1 MDVDITRPRP
11 GTKSAGKREQT
22 KAQNRH
28 IILQAAHQVFAELG
42 YGATTVRDIIRA
54 TPLASGTFYNYFK
67 SKEEVFQA
75 IQDESALRIRPRLHE
90 ERAKARTIEEFISG
104 TFRTFF
110 EYVAGDEANFRAIR
124 RNTDTLRVRM
134 DTAEVIAGFEEL
146 RIDLEHAIAQG
157 MFPPID
163 ADYLMA
169 AIVGV
174 AFEMAER
181 MLRREQPDIE
191 DAARFATALFMN
203 GVRDLPHVSGVGPNA
218 QNGAATAPA

>member
-1 MDVDITRPRP
+1 MDSNASVPGPGPENRP
-11 GTKSAGKREQT
+11 TGKREQT
-22 KAQNRH
+22 KLQNRQM
-28 IILQAAHQVFAELG
+28 ILTAARDVFAELG
-42 YGATTVRDIIRA
+42 YGAATVRDIIRA

-90 ERAKARTIEEFISG
+90 AREKAETIEEFISG

-110 EYVAGDEANFRAIR
+110 EYVAADQGNFHAIR

-134 DTAEVIAGFEEL
+134 DTPEIIAGFQEL
-146 RIDLEHAIAQG
+146 REDLEKAIAVG
-157 MFPPID
+157 LFPPID

-181 MLRREQPDIE
+181 MLRRDDADTEE
-191 DAARFATALFMN
+191 AARFATALFLG
-203 GVRDLPHVSGVGPNA
+203 GVRALPHLPGLVTDGKD
-218 QNGAATAPA
+218 GAGA

>member
-1 MDVDITRPRP
+1 MDSNLSAPGPTPRR
-11 GTKSAGKREQT
+11 AGKREQT
-22 KAQNRH
+22 KTQNRQT
-28 IILQAAHQVFAELG
+28 ILEAARQVFAELG

-90 ERAKARTIEEFISG
+90 ERAKARTIEQFISG

-110 EYVAGDEANFRAIR
+110 EYVAGDQGNFRAIR

-134 DTAEVIAGFEEL
+134 DTPEIIAGFEEL
-146 RIDLEHAIAQG
+146 RADLERAIAVG
-157 MFPPID
+157 LFPPID

-174 AFEMAER
+174 AFEIAER
-181 MLRREQPDIE
+181 MLRREPHDIDE
-191 DAARFATALFMN
+191 AARFATALFMG
-203 GVRDLPHVSGVGPNA
+203 GVRNLPHVPGLVPNGGTA
-218 QNGAATAPA
+218 TPGSAA

>member
-1 MDVDITRPRP
+1 MDTDLATRPKP
-11 GTKSAGKREQT
+11 AGKREQT
-22 KAQNRH
+22 KVQNRQ
-28 IILQAAHQVFAELG
+28 IILEAARVVFAELG

-90 ERAKARTIEEFISG
+90 ERAKARNIEEFIST
-104 TFRTFF
+104 TFHTFF
-110 EYVAGDEANFRAIR
+110 EFVADDESNFHAIR

-134 DTAEVIAGFEEL
+134 DTPEIIAGFEEL
-146 RIDLEHAIAQG
+146 RQDIESATAKG
-157 MFPPID
+157 VFPPVD

-174 AFEMAER
+174 AFEIAER
-181 MLRREQPDIE
+181 MLRRDPHDTEE
-191 DAARFATALFMN
+191 AARFATALFMS
-203 GVRDLPHVSGVGPNA
+203 GVHGLPHRS
-218 QNGAATAPA
+218 NGTA